1 MVEGPKVYM
10 HHHTTGNLISSQFAI
25 ALTSAPS
32 DPNYILMIL
41 STPVSLQLT
50 ETLCFSSS
58 SSSLI
63 SGSKERRGTFGD
75 PVGEDGG
82 DTSYKSGF
90 LPGDNAFLMRAPA

>member
-1 MVEGPKVYM
+1 MVEGPKVYT
-10 HHHTTGNLISSQFAI
+10 HHHTTGDLISSQFAI

-41 STPVSLQLT
+41 STPVSIQLT
-50 ETLCFSSS
+50 DTLCFSSS

-75 PVGEDGG
+75 PVGED
-82 DTSYKSGF
+82 
-90 LPGDNAFLMRAPA
+90 